1 MLLQIAFAMI
11 FLCGCWMQPADNNKA
26 KASRLAGASR
36 PFMVNTTMARQ
47 IQLQGVEQLPLPD
60 SGNVLFLRR
69 TCDRDVSEPDGAR
82 NTTGAV
88 SKLATDGLSQ
98 TVRIYTLG
106 RFSLLIHGQPA
117 RFGRK
122 TPQRPLELL
131 KAVIAFGGRDIS
143 YSVLTAALWPDSD
156 GDDAKRAFDTTLFRL
171 RKIIGDD
178 RIVILQEGKVSLD
191 SRYCW
196 TDVWAFE
203 RLLGRLN
210 RIRNTDTS
218 GREALALEKLTEQ
231 LLSLYQGHF
240 LAREDMTSWSVS
252 LRERLRSK
260 YIHNLLQTG
269 RYWETHG
276 FWERAIDCYQKG
288 LEVDDLIETFYQRLM
303 ACYLE
308 QQRYSEGLAT
318 YRRCS
323 RVLSITLGLR
333 PEAETEAL
341 NNAIQRARASKQQS
355 A

>member
-1 MLLQIAFAMI
+1 
-11 FLCGCWMQPADNNKA
+11 
-26 KASRLAGASR
+26 
-36 PFMVNTTMARQ
+36 MARQ
-47 IQLQGVEQLPLPD
+47 IELQGIEQLPHSD
-60 SGNVLFLRR
+60 SGNLLFLRR
-69 TCDRDVSEPDGAR
+69 TNDRHAAEASSAR

-88 SKLATDGLSQ
+88 SPLATEAVSQ

-106 RFSLLIHGQPA
+106 RFSLLLHGQPA

-122 TPQRPLELL
+122 TPHRPLELL

-143 YSVLTAALWPDSD
+143 YSMLTAALWPDSD

-171 RKIIGDD
+171 RKILGDD

-191 SRYCW
+191 ARYCW

-210 RIRNTDTS
+210 RIRNMDAAGS
-218 GREALALEKLTEQ
+218 DALALEKLTEQ
-231 LLSLYQGHF
+231 LLSLYQDHF

-260 YIHNLLQTG
+260 YIHNLLETG

-276 FWERAIDCYQKG
+276 FCEKAIACYQKG

-303 ACYLE
+303 VCYLAL
-308 QQRYSEGLAT
+308 QRYSEGLAT
-318 YRRCS
+318 YRRCC
-323 RVLSITLGLR
+323 RVLSITLGLL
-333 PEAETEAL
+333 PETETEAL
-341 NNAIQRARASKQQS
+341 NNELRRARASTQQS

>member
-1 MLLQIAFAMI
+1 
-11 FLCGCWMQPADNNKA
+11 MQPADKNKA
-26 KASRLAGASR
+26 EASCVAGSAPSLL
-36 PFMVNTTMARQ
+36 VKTTMARQ
-47 IQLQGVEQLPLPD
+47 IELQGVEQLPLPD
-60 SGNVLFLRR
+60 SGNLLFLRR
-69 TCDRDVSEPDGAR
+69 TSDRLAAAANSAR

-88 SKLATDGLSQ
+88 TPLTSDGVSHA
-98 TVRIYTLG
+98 VRIYTLG
-106 RFSLLIHGQPA
+106 RFSLLLHGEPA

-122 TPQRPLELL
+122 TPHRPLELL
-131 KAVIAFGGRDIS
+131 KAIIAFGGRDIS
-143 YSVLTAALWPDSD
+143 YSMLTTALWPDSD

-171 RKIIGDD
+171 RKILGDD

-191 SRYCW
+191 ARYCW

-210 RIRNTDTS
+210 RIRNTDAS

-231 LLSLYQGHF
+231 LLSLYQDHF

-269 RYWETHG
+269 RYWETRG
-276 FWERAIDCYQKG
+276 FWEKAIDCYQKG

-303 ACYLE
+303 VCYREL
-308 QQRYSEGLAT
+308 QRYSEGLAT
-318 YRRCS
+318 YRRCC
-323 RVLSITLGLR
+323 RVLSITLGLL
-333 PEAETEAL
+333 PEAETETL
-341 NNAIQRARASKQQS
+341 NHELQRARAGKQQS